1 MNLIE
6 DVTGARIT
14 VSYARVGGVKAD
26 LPPGFNDRCRFQ
38 IKRIRETL
46 EECDGLVTKNRIFMD
61 RMQGIGIISKEDAIG
76 YAFTGPML
84 RASGVPYDVRR
95 AYPYH
100 VYDELDFEIP
110 VGENGDCYDRYLVRM
125 EEMQQSMRIIEQA
138 LEKMPGGAVNVD
150 AEGKAIESA
159 VTVDEAKMGRISGI
173 SDREVKFHPI
183 LKDRN

>member
-1 MNLIE
+1 MSFS
-6 DVTGARIT
+6 AQ
-14 VSYARVGGVKAD
+14 KM
-26 LPPGFNDRCRFQ
+26 
-38 IKRIRETL
+38 RETL
-46 EECDGLVTKNRIFMD
+46 VECDALVTKNRIFMD
-61 RMQGIGIISKEDAIG
+61 RLQGIGIISKEDAIG

-110 VGENGDCYDRYLVRM
+110 IGENGDCYDRYLVRM

-150 AEGKAIESA
+150 AKER
-159 VTVDEAKMGRISGI
+159 D
-173 SDREVKFHPI
+173 
-183 LKDRN
+183 